1 MMRVEEVIKYLK
13 ESECDQNQGESYQ
26 KYHDSVLNLA
36 IETLEKQIPSVPLN
50 KRIRNEELIGS
61 CPTCKMKWNVG
72 YWEKYCSNCGQKLDW
87 S

>member
-1 MMRVEEVIKYLK
+1 MRVEDAIKYLK
-13 ESECDQNQGESYQ
+13 ESKCEQNQGESYQ
-26 KYHDSVLNLA
+26 EYHNNVLNLV
-36 IETLEKQIPSVPLN
+36 IKSLEKQISLAPLN